1 MSDPHSKK
9 LISVCIPVFN
19 EEEILVD
26 LYQRLVILARTENR
40 YNFEFIFSDNA
51 SVDSTWSLVKGLSE
65 SDSRVKGIRFSKNFG
80 FQNSILANYAQS
92 SGAAAIQ
99 IDADLQDPP
108 ELVSDFLRAW
118 ELGASVVYGIRVERP
133 ESVFWRIIRKSGYV
147 LVDILS
153 ETKIPRGAGD
163 FRLLDRKVLDALL
176 AQSHSNP
183 YIRGVIASLGFKQVG
198 IPYARVAREK
208 GESKFPLRQVLGLG
222 FQGIINHSTV
232 PLRLATYLGGGVL
245 LLSLF
250 TSAYSLV
257 THFTNSNLPPGFT
270 TTQLYLLASI
280 GLNSLFLG
288 IIGEYLLRIYRILRT
303 EPVVIIDEEANL

>member
-1 MSDPHSKK
+1 MSESQTKT
-9 LISVCIPVFN
+9 LISVCIPVYN
-19 EEEILVD
+19 EEEVILD
-26 LYQRLVILARTENR
+26 LYQHLVLLAEHENK

-51 SVDSTWSLVKGLSE
+51 STDSSWNIVKGLSD
-65 SDSRVKGIRFSKNFG
+65 SDPRVKGIKFSKNFG
-80 FQNSILANYAQS
+80 FQNSILANYGKS
-92 SGAAAIQ
+92 CGAAAIQ

-108 ELVSDFLRAW
+108 ELISEFLRSW
-118 ELGASVVYGIRVERP
+118 ESGASVVFGIRIERP
-133 ESVFWRIIRKSGYV
+133 ENFLWKITRKFGYL

-163 FRLLDRKVLDALL
+163 FRLLDRKVVDALL
-176 AQSHSNP
+176 TQSHTNP

-198 IPYARVAREK
+198 IPYRRNVREK

-232 PLRLATYLGGGVL
+232 PLRLATYLGAGVL
-245 LLSLF
+245 FLSLL
-250 TSAYSLV
+250 TSIYSLV
-257 THFTNSNLPPGFT
+257 THFTNANLPPGFT

-288 IIGEYLLRIYRILRT
+288 IIGEYLLRIYRLLRGEPTVILD
-303 EPVVIIDEEANL
+303 DEI

>member
-1 MSDPHSKK
+1 MSGPHSKK

-51 SVDSTWSLVKGLSE
+51 SIDSTWSLVKGLSE

-80 FQNSILANYAQS
+80 FQNSILANYAKS

-108 ELVSDFLRAW
+108 ELISDFLRAW

-133 ESVFWRIIRKSGYV
+133 ENVFWRIIRKFGYV
-147 LVDILS
+147 LVDLMS